1 MSSSPDFFA
10 IPVCDQA
17 GNDKFIL
24 YRPLIKIAFIGN
36 QAMVHLA
43 QALLDVPALI
53 KQRCH
58 EEAVKFLTNIHFFS
72 KPQPPAKPRQSIDTA
87 VLLLTNRCQLK
98 CRYCYAASAH
108 INPETLKIATAM
120 SVVDQVVHLTQQRG
134 EKDFVVDF
142 HGGGEPT
149 LEWELLKQ
157 CIEYARSKPLTPS
170 FQLTSNLI
178 WSKAQAEY
186 VIGNIDHLSV
196 SMDGTPATQ
205 DANRPLLSGSGSA
218 QIILE
223 NLKRMDDSHYSYG
236 IRLTATEPGENLS
249 ANIGFILENTSCRNI
264 QVEPAFRPANGGAS
278 QKTTRAFEQF
288 TQAYMQVVQKIKPA
302 QASVQF
308 SGSDPT
314 MVRPLFCNALS
325 RALIVNPQDDLV
337 SCYEISYR
345 DHPLA
350 PLSTIGRVINQKV
363 SVDRNK
369 KSRLMKLMDERL
381 EDCNTC
387 FCRWSCAGGCYA
399 RTFTND
405 SNGHLNFGEYCHMI
419 QQLTRDALLRL
430 IAGNNGVWIGERQA
444 MSHEQAKT

>member
-1 MSSSPDFFA
+1 
-10 IPVCDQA
+10 
-17 GNDKFIL
+17 
-24 YRPLIKIAFIGN
+24 
-36 QAMVHLA
+36 MVDLA
-43 QALLDVPALI
+43 QALLDDPASI
-53 KQRCH
+53 QERRNEK
-58 EEAVKFLTNIHFFS
+58 AIKFLSNIQFFS
-72 KPQPPAKPRQSIDTA
+72 RPKPPIKPKQSIDTA

-98 CRYCYAASAH
+98 CRYCYATPAH
-108 INPETLKIATAM
+108 TNPETLKVATAR
-120 SVVDQVVHLTQQRG
+120 SVIDQVVHLTQQRG

-178 WSKAQAEY
+178 WSKEQVEY
-186 VIGNIDHLSV
+186 VIRNIDHLSV

-205 DANRPLLSGSGSA
+205 DANRPFLSGGGSA
-218 QIILE
+218 QIVLE

-236 IRLTATEPGENLS
+236 IRLTATEPWENLS
-249 ANIGFILENTSCRNI
+249 ANIGFILVNTSCRYI
-264 QVEPAFRPANGGAS
+264 QVEPAFRPAIGCAG
-278 QKTTRAFEQF
+278 QQTTHTFEQF
-288 TQAYMQVVQKIKPA
+288 TQAYMQAVQKIKPA

-308 SGSDPT
+308 SGSDPA
-314 MVRPLFCNALS
+314 MIRPLFCNALS

-337 SCYEISYR
+337 ACYEISYR
-345 DHPLA
+345 DHSLA
-350 PLSTIGRVINQKV
+350 RLSTIGRVINQKV
-363 SVDRNK
+363 SVDRKK

-430 IAGNNGVWIGERQA
+430 IAGNNGVWTGERRA
-444 MSHEQAKT
+444 FSDEQAKT